1 MTDSPRHEAE
11 SHAEIASTAH
21 HGVAMRIT
29 QEQLAA
35 AERTRAYHLRKLLDR
50 VASDEPDDEPT
61 AHSEH

>member
-50 VASDEPDDEPT
+50 VATDEHVSEP
-61 AHSEH
+61 AGHAEH